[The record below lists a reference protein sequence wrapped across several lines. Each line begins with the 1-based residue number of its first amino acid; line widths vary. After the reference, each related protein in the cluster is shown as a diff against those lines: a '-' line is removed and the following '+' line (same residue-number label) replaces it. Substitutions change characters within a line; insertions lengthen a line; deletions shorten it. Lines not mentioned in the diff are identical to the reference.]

1 MKLLPMYTD
10 RIEKN
15 RTEISFTVPHW
26 DNSGVP
32 TEKWQTEQ
40 VQTCKLQAIQ
50 LAKMQINQ

>member
-32 TEKWQTEQ
+32 AEKWQTDGAGSN
-40 VQTCKLQAIQ
+40 VQTPSYSVS
-50 LAKMQINQ
+50 